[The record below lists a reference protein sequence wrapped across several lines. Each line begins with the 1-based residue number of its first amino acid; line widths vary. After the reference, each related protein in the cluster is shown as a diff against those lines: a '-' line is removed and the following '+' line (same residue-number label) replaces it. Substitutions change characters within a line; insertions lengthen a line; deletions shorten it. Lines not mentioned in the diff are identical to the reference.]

1 MAKRL
6 VSTTYKYGLV
16 TIQRTYMIFQMIE
29 PVKRVCMTNIYQ
41 PQVDR
46 I

>member
-1 MAKRL
+1 MAKGL
-6 VSTTYKYGLV
+6 VSTTYKNGLV
-16 TIQRTYMIFQMIE
+16 RIQRTYIIFQMIE
-29 PVKRVCMTNIYQ
+29 PVRRVCMTNIYQ